1 MVLLPKEASTANN
14 TLRRAVDL
22 LRAVAT
28 NRETVDEYFDL
39 LEETMFRNGLCDK
52 SSQFFNCDE
61 SGFPLDHE
69 RGKLIAVKR
78 WKHFWSASSCSRD
91 RITVLAC
98 VSATGYAIFPLVIY
112 DRKNIQQEFHRG
124 EIPATMFDR
133 LPKGGL
139 MQIYLKNGLNITL
152 YCMLHLQGH

>member
-1 MVLLPKEASTANN
+1 MVFLPKEASTEQL
-14 TLRRAVDL
+14 TYS
-22 LRAVAT
+22 RAVAT

-39 LEETMFRNGLCDK
+39 LEETMFQNGLCDK

-98 VSATGYAIFPLVIY
+98 VSATGYASPHWLSMIAKTFSKSFTVVKFLP
-112 DRKNIQQEFHRG
+112 QC
-124 EIPATMFDR
+124 FDR

-139 MQIYLKNGLNITL
+139 MQIYLKNGLNITS